1 MAVMLA
7 AAVVVVPAAAVLA
20 MGLGA
25 EAVPA
30 VVPAMGRAG
39 AVAADGG
46 TIIAAMAGAA
56 MAAMLA
62 AVGAMIAGAAGG
74 TSACPRL
81 TAIIDGYPRRETGGV
96 FC

>member
-1 MAVMLA
+1 
-7 AAVVVVPAAAVLA
+7 
-20 MGLGA
+20 
-25 EAVPA
+25 
-30 VVPAMGRAG
+30 
-39 AVAADGG
+39 VAADGG

-74 TSACPRL
+74 TSASPRL

-96 FC
+96 FRKMLGA

>member
-1 MAVMLA
+1 
-7 AAVVVVPAAAVLA
+7 
-20 MGLGA
+20 
-25 EAVPA
+25 
-30 VVPAMGRAG
+30 
-39 AVAADGG
+39 VAADGG

-74 TSACPRL
+74 TSACPL

-96 FC
+96 FCKMLGA